1 MTDNETVEDSAS
13 SERRRIDQYLRDSG
27 LFPHD
32 HRVVPLTGD
41 ASTRRYFRVI
51 PTAGPAAVPSIVLA
65 LHDGPIEFATLPFVN
80 VGHLLSQM
88 PLPVPAVIASP
99 PPDIVAPGH
108 QAEPPTSARGL
119 ARASVLLSRARHSVR
134 R

>member
-1 MTDNETVEDSAS
+1 MTDNDIVEESAP

-27 LFPHD
+27 LVPHD

-51 PTAGPAAVPSIVLA
+51 PSAAVPSIVLA

-80 VGHLLSQM
+80 VAHLLSQM
-88 PLPVPAVIASP
+88 PLPVPAVI
-99 PPDIVAPGH
+99 GH
-108 QAEPPTSARGL
+108 SDALGIL
-119 ARASVLLSRARHSVR
+119 
-134 R
+134 